1 MCELSQDTKQR
12 LAHLNLGP
20 YEFKK
25 ETDNKPPFIIK
36 RADTGSPCIDT
47 SPTSYFPKESLNVR
61 ECSRLCTGNSLLGS
75 YKPKDSK
82 FIRHQYIDDLKGSLG
97 SLDGHLF
104 SEPAGRML
112 HSTRLSH
119 SLSSSVPKHPPN
131 PILKRSSLR
140 ERFQSDQRASANWEE
155 IHTRVKNTIRTH
167 SARQRLLSEKSVSW
181 QDESS
186 RWNTVH
192 DDTLGLNDLQDR
204 SSFYPETSVH
214 LDNGD
219 FWSNRAALY
228 RGKSHRSVFEESLDK
243 IYKNMYRNA
252 SEGNVYRKTHSS

>member
-1 MCELSQDTKQR
+1 C
-12 LAHLNLGP
+12 P
-20 YEFKK
+20 
-25 ETDNKPPFIIK
+25 
-36 RADTGSPCIDT
+36 RARNGIRFFCH
-47 SPTSYFPKESLNVR
+47 YPKML
-61 ECSRLCTGNSLLGS
+61 
-75 YKPKDSK
+75 
-82 FIRHQYIDDLKGSLG
+82 Q
-97 SLDGHLF
+97 
-104 SEPAGRML
+104 ML

-167 SARQRLLSEKSVSW
+167 SARQRLLSVSLIW
-181 QDESS
+181 VWDLLL
-186 RWNTVH
+186 TVPC
-192 DDTLGLNDLQDR
+192 TLCQLNCISPYW

-243 IYKNMYRNA
+243 IYKNMYRNGIP
-252 SEGNVYRKTHSS
+252 ELHSSHCKKSFPNI